1 MIEALVAGKMIA
13 QAVQK
18 DSTKGM
24 PYTLA
29 RVAAD
34 SHTEDS
40 VTVSVIAFEHDA
52 QEALLQL
59 TKGDHVTLS
68 GKASPKLWKDKQ
80 GISHTNLEMV
90 AHKVMTVYDAR
101 PAKVLTQER
110 KQWKDYLQ

>member
-18 DSTKGM
+18 DS
-24 PYTLA
+24 
-29 RVAAD
+29 
-34 SHTEDS
+34 
-40 VTVSVIAFEHDA
+40 
-52 QEALLQL
+52 

-101 PAKVLTQER
+101 PAKVLT
-110 KQWKDYLQ
+110 